1 MMSESRILIT
11 NYPKMC
17 QRPTYKLV
25 GSKSE
30 ILNLV
35 CGYDIQVD
43 KHDVT
48 LQIARD
54 LITALLCFDKIY
66 IEGNH
71 IWDIMQVWGSAYV
84 KELLRLHILCV
95 IPDQELNPVMMQKN
109 NGEWRHNFFPY
120 PQGCAYIGREYE
132 SASNQ
137 IHRWSHIENCFNMHD
152 FYGLEAKT
160 ILYLIDENAVEFG
173 DSKEFIKKVNA
184 ETELDIF
191 KPEFLRDSRF
201 YRQHPTGGLEY
212 NQVSRIRLQE
222 LNKSVILAEA
232 LGIDNIKMD
241 ATINELMVKKT
252 VSAFSKTIY
261 SGTDVLLKLEQQK
274 GFPDLGELF
283 VNKIIG
289 LDDILKLRDCF
300 QGKIFRYW
308 AKQSAYDED
317 LMRKEIMNST
327 RHLLG
332 SKIMNPIR
340 MLACNLVGITGF
352 IPGIVASAFDSY
364 ILNAVSQGWH
374 PNFFLDDKL
383 KRMIDDCVAKEER
396 KIKIEKLNETFA
408 GVGRNDLCPCGS
420 GKKIKKCHG
429 RDLLYTKEN

>member
-1 MMSESRILIT
+1 MSESRILIT
-11 NYPKMC
+11 NYPKIY
-17 QRPTYKLV
+17 QRPTFEMIGDKRRT
-25 GSKSE
+25 
-30 ILNLV
+30 LNVV
-35 CGYDIQVD
+35 CGYDFHID
-43 KHDVT
+43 KREIT

-54 LITALLCFDKIY
+54 LITALLSFDKIY

-71 IWDIMQVWGSAYV
+71 IWDIIQVWGSTYV

-95 IPDQELNPVMMQKN
+95 IPDQDLNPVMMQED
-109 NGEWRHNFFPY
+109 NGEWKHDFFSY
-120 PQGCAYIGREYE
+120 PQGCVYVGREHE
-132 SASNQ
+132 AVNNI
-137 IHRWSHIENCFNMHD
+137 IHKWSHIENRFKQHGID
-152 FYGLEAKT
+152 GLEART
-160 ILYLIDENAVEFG
+160 ILYLIDDNSVDIG
-173 DSKEFIKKVNA
+173 DYGSFKEKVNT
-184 ETELDIF
+184 ETDKDIS
-191 KPEFLRDSRF
+191 KPEFLCDSLF
-201 YRQHPTGGLEY
+201 YRQRADGLLEY

-222 LNKSVILAEA
+222 LNKSVILAKI
-232 LGIDNIKMD
+232 LGIDNVKMD
-241 ATINELMVKKT
+241 AAINDLMVKKT
-252 VSAFSKTIY
+252 VSAFSRTIH

-283 VNKIIG
+283 VNRIIG

-327 RHLLG
+327 RNLLG

-352 IPGIVASAFDSY
+352 IPGILASAFDSY

-383 KRMIDDCVAKEER
+383 KKMIDDCVAKEER
-396 KIKIEKLNETFA
+396 KIKIEKLNEVFA

-420 GKKIKKCHG
+420 GRKFKKCHG
-429 RDLLYTKEN
+429 KDL